1 MYGKGRGGKGGCT
14 SEQTQ
19 RIPEKDC
26 SGALTVTVKK
36 GTFQE
41 RKRKSHILMVGTR
54 LSIRHDPSLPE
65 LEMLQET
72 QLLAPYLK
80 TVWGIHSLFPWD
92 PPQRASL
99 SSETC
104 LGRDPEKRVLFSP
117 PADSLQKLGAV
128 RRGDTVSPAM
138 GAPAPDPQAP
148 DPQARQRERT
158 GLHPGREAGLRVR
171 RQIPCASLDCSHT
184 FTRPGV

>member
-1 MYGKGRGGKGGCT
+1 MAKGGEEKGGCT
-14 SEQTQ
+14 SERKQ

-26 SGALTVTVKK
+26 SGELTVTVKK
-36 GTFQE
+36 GTFQK
-41 RKRKSHILMVGTR
+41 RKRKSHVLMAGTL

-80 TVWGIHSLFPWD
+80 TLWGIHPLSPWD

-104 LGRDPEKRVLFSP
+104 LGRDPEKHVLFSP
-117 PADSLQKLGAV
+117 PADSLQKLGGV

-148 DPQARQRERT
+148 DPQARQWERT
-158 GLHPGREAGLRVR
+158 GLHPGREEGLRVR
-171 RQIPCASLDCSHT
+171 RQIPCASLGCSHT